1 VAPVRDGV
9 KCCPFFSQPPLSC
22 VLHADHTPALTTKEK
37 KATPHRPRAL
47 KSENAAVS
55 QYRKTLVEA
64 ARDWSSSQH
73 AMAKSETKRMLKKA
87 EYSSTKS
94 MVVVSKGWA
103 HKHSL
108 PSVQFHRGIKLH
120 LIDCFNKKPHMSP
133 DQALHSLKGLPQY
146 ANDVFVEYFVT
157 ATRIKGYFSRLKK
170 HRDTNLK
177 AEDDVP
183 RSVAGEETSKDE
195 YKDLKQKD
203 DLKAEII
210 RRNILVDRFG
220 SLKKSQLVDV
230 LLQHDKEHGDAED
243 AIDVEED
250 FMVEEAIR
258 EDESGGLN
266 DTESPQELYNAS
278 TGILES
284 EIPDSDDDGI
294 MEENVAS
301 MLLD

>member
-1 VAPVRDGV
+1 MHSTDPKYRKWLVDSLFKVAPCELHGAH
-9 KCCPFFSQPPLSC
+9 SPPL
-22 VLHADHTPALTTKEK
+22 VMEK
-37 KATPHRPRAL
+37 QKAEKNRRRVL
-47 KSENAAVS
+47 KSENASVS
-55 QYRKTLVEA
+55 DYRKTLVEA

-195 YKDLKQKD
+195 YKDIKKKG

-210 RRNILVDRFG
+210 RRNIHVDRFS

-230 LLQHDKEHGDAED
+230 LLQHDKEYGDAED

-258 EDESGGLN
+258 EDECGGLN
-266 DTESPQELYNAS
+266 DTESPQPRTVQYFNRHL
-278 TGILES
+278 GIR
-284 EIPDSDDDGI
+284 
-294 MEENVAS
+294 NTR
-301 MLLD
+301 